1 MQFLY
6 PALTVGFF
14 LALLPLLIHL
24 INMMR
29 HRRVKWA
36 AMEFLLQSYKKHR
49 TLGLAQTVTA
59 VAGPNGRR
67 GSDRRHAGAA
77 GHATPL

>member
-6 PALTVGFF
+6 PALTTGF
-14 LALLPLLIHL
+14 LLVLLPLLIHL

-29 HRRVKWA
+29 HRRVQWA

-49 TLGLAQTVTA
+49 
-59 VAGPNGRR
+59 R
-67 GSDRRHAGAA
+67 
-77 GHATPL
+77 